1 MAAAMGARV
10 VKPKKR
16 CCKSGPR
23 CDRCPIVLMRLE
35 AQGLAQRAPK
45 GRYVISKKV
54 KKKQLKA
61 ARARA

>member
-1 MAAAMGARV
+1 MHGWMKSGKVIKA
-10 VKPKKR
+10 KKR

-23 CDRCPIVLMRLE
+23 CSRCPVVLMRLE
-35 AQGLAQRAPK
+35 EQGLTQRSK
-45 GRYVISKKV
+45 GRYVVGKKV

>member
-1 MAAAMGARV
+1 MI
-10 VKPKKR
+10 KPKGR

-23 CDRCPIVLMRLE
+23 CSRCPVVLGRLE
-35 AQGLAQRAPK
+35 AQGLVERSK
-45 GRYVISKKV
+45 GRYIVTRKL